1 MKTRAQ
7 KKDDI
12 AFLSDK
18 MKNTGGVVV
27 AQYAGLTVKA
37 ITDLRNRVRAEGGE
51 TKVMKNTLAK
61 LAVKDSEFSG
71 ITDYLSGQ
79 TFLIYADDPTVPA
92 RVAND
97 FSKDNEN
104 LVIMGGAL
112 PGEALDANRV
122 KALANL
128 PSLDQLRGKLV
139 GILQA
144 PAQKLV
150 GVTQAPAA
158 QLARVINAYAQ
169 KG

>member
-79 TFLIYADDPTVPA
+79 TLQFMRMIQRFLHVLPTT
-92 RVAND
+92 
-97 FSKDNEN
+97 FQK
-104 LVIMGGAL
+104 IM
-112 PGEALDANRV
+112 
-122 KALANL
+122 K
-128 PSLDQLRGKLV
+128 
-139 GILQA
+139 IW
-144 PAQKLV
+144 
-150 GVTQAPAA
+150 
-158 QLARVINAYAQ
+158 
-169 KG
+169 

>member
-79 TFLIYADDPTVPA
+79 TLLIYADDPTVPA

>member
-7 KKDDI
+7 KKDSI
-12 AFLSDK
+12 AYLNDK

-27 AQYAGLTVKA
+27 TQYAGLTVAA

-51 TKVMKNTLAK
+51 TKVMKNSLAK
-61 LAVKDSEFSG
+61 IAVDGTEFSG
-71 ITDYLSGQ
+71 VTEYLSGQ
-79 TFLIYADDPTVPA
+79 TLLIYADDPTVPA

-112 PGEALDANRV
+112 PGQNLDANRV
-122 KALANL
+122 KALASL
-128 PSLDQLRGKLV
+128 PSLDQLRGKII

-144 PAQKLV
+144 PAQQLV